1 MHEPTRVADA
11 RNRGRT
17 EDDLRASEARF
28 RFLDALAEAARP
40 ADGPKAVMAATT
52 RLLGEHLDAT
62 GCAYA
67 HVEPDGDRYVI
78 HDEWTAGATSSL
90 TGAYRLEEFGA
101 STSAAMRAGRTFV
114 VRDVTRELE
123 PQDCAAFQA
132 IGVQAFIACPLVQDG
147 RPTALM
153 SVYHSRERNWTAAD
167 VALVEAVVERSWAHI
182 ERARAEAALR
192 RSEEI
197 TRQVLAAVPVGVVLV
212 NRDGAVRTANDRAID
227 FLGLTF
233 DRLTGMY
240 VADWAATTIRE
251 DGSELPV
258 EEYPVSRCLVT
269 GVAQPPM
276 TLGVRR
282 SDATTRWG
290 VFTAAPSGALSAGVV
305 VTFLD
310 VTDQKQ
316 LEHQYQQSQK
326 MEAIGRLAGGVAHD
340 FNNLLTV
347 INGYADM
354 LLEDLPPDDP
364 SRPSVTEI
372 RRAGARSAELT
383 HQLLAFSRRQI
394 LAPRVLD
401 LNAVVADAEG
411 MLHRVIGEDVQLT
424 TDLAAGLSAVKADPG
439 QIQQV
444 LMNLAVNARDAMPQG
459 GQLHIETRNLELD
472 EDYSRLHPDAGS
484 GPHVMLSVSDSGSGM
499 PEEVRVR
506 LFEPFFT
513 TKAPGKGT
521 GLGLATVY
529 GIVRQSGGHVEVE
542 TDLGMGTTIRVCL
555 PVTTEPAADAVAVR
569 DMPAGGTETILVV
582 EDEAQVRGLL
592 RQILSS
598 SGYAVIEAS
607 DGAAA
612 TRLAADHQGPIHL
625 LVTDVIMPG
634 MGGRLVAERI
644 RQQRADVRVL
654 FLSGYTDDAVV
665 RHGVSQDGVNFL
677 QKPFTPAMLTRKV
690 RDVLDGPFSI

>member
-1 MHEPTRVADA
+1 
-11 RNRGRT
+11 
-17 EDDLRASEARF
+17 
-28 RFLDALAEAARP
+28 
-40 ADGPKAVMAATT
+40 MAATT
-52 RLLGEHLDAT
+52 RLLGEHLEAT

-67 HVEPDGDRYVI
+67 HVTPDGSRFVI
-78 HDEWTAGATSSL
+78 HDEWSAGSTSSI
-90 TGAYRLEEFGA
+90 TGAHRLEQFGA
-101 STSAAMRAGRTFV
+101 RASAAMREGRTFV
-114 VRDVTRELE
+114 VRDVAQELDS
-123 PQDCAAFQA
+123 QDRAAFA
-132 IGVQAFIACPLVQDG
+132 TVGVQAFIACPLVKDG

-153 SVYHSRERNWTAAD
+153 SVFHARARNWTPAD

-212 NRDGAVRTANDRAID
+212 DRDRAVRTANERAID
-227 FLGLTF
+227 FLGLTV

-240 VADWAATTIRE
+240 VADWATTTVRE

-269 GVAQPPM
+269 GLAQPPM

-282 SDATTRWG
+282 PDGTTRWG

-310 VTDQKQ
+310 VTGQKQ

-354 LLEDLPPDDP
+354 LLEDLPPGDP
-364 SRPSVTEI
+364 SLPSVAEI

-401 LNAVVADAEG
+401 LNAVVAEAET
-411 MLHRVIGEDVQLT
+411 MLHRVIGEDVHLT
-424 TDLAAGLSAVKADPG
+424 TDLAAGLWAVKADPG

-459 GQLHIETRNLELD
+459 GQLRIETRNLELD
-472 EDYSRLHPDAGS
+472 EDYSRLHQDAGS

-499 PEEVRVR
+499 AQEVRAR

-542 TDLGMGTTIRVCL
+542 THLGMGTAIRVCL
-555 PVTTEPAADAVAVR
+555 PVTTEPAAEAVAMR
-569 DMPAGGTETILVV
+569 ELPARGTETILVV
-582 EDEAQVRGLL
+582 EDEGQVRELL
-592 RQILSS
+592 RQILSGC
-598 SGYAVIEAS
+598 GYTVIEAP
-607 DGAAA
+607 DGATA
-612 TRLAADHQGPIHL
+612 TRRAADHPGLIHL
-625 LVTDVIMPG
+625 LVTDVVMPG
-634 MGGRLVAERI
+634 MGGRLLAERI
-644 RQQRADVRVL
+644 RQQRAGVRVL

-665 RHGVSQDGVNFL
+665 RHGVSQEGVNFL

-690 RDVLDGPFSI
+690 RDVLDGPSPV